1 MGGIKL
7 LSLQSEYLNKIDV
20 FISKNKEQIIE
31 DLRKLVVIPSVR
43 TDALPHAPYG
53 KACAD
58 ALYKSVELFEE
69 NGFPGRVDK
78 SVKYAVS
85 TYQRGEKTIGLFA
98 HCDVVPAD
106 GEWLY
111 GEPFELTHRDG
122 FLIGRGSNDDK
133 SGIIQM
139 LYAAKIIKE
148 LGLPLK
154 SSLLFFIGAC
164 EEDGMEDM
172 IEFKKNEPIPDVSLI
187 PDGVYPYICAEKSRI
202 TLLLESNQTLENI
215 TQISGGT
222 TYNVILEKLNLEYTD
237 GNLETVR
244 GISGHAANPDGSDNA
259 LIKFARDAQSNS
271 HLSKKDKELFYNIS
285 CLFEDNY
292 GTGFGI
298 YNDDEFFG
306 KLTCANGIVSTNS
319 GKLRISLDIR
329 HSPSVA
335 GDKIISAIRHKT
347 GDMWKIIDSHTSTG
361 YIIPDSNPYAI
372 AIKNAYR
379 KLSGIQ
385 DAEPI
390 KANGG
395 TYSKHLVNSFSIG
408 TDMYAHS
415 PKFNFP
421 EGHGSEHSPD
431 EAISIDGFFE
441 SIKTLIIF
449 ILELDLLL
457 YNMP

>member
-1 MGGIKL
+1 MV
-7 LSLQSEYLNKIDV
+7 SLKSEHLNKIDD
-20 FISKNKEQIIE
+20 FIIKNKKQIIE

-43 TDALPHAPYG
+43 TTALPNAPYG

-58 ALYKSVELFEE
+58 ALFKSVELFEE

-85 TYQRGEKTIGLFA
+85 TYQKGEKTIGLFA
-98 HCDVVPAD
+98 HSDVVPAD

-111 GEPFELTHRDG
+111 GKPFDLTERDG

-148 LGLPLK
+148 LSLPLK

-164 EEDGMEDM
+164 EEDGMEDI
-172 IEFKKNEPIPDVSLI
+172 IEFKKNEPIPDISLI
-187 PDGVYPYICAEKSRI
+187 PDGVYPYIKSEKSRT

-222 TYNVILEKLNLEYTD
+222 AYNVILEKLNIEYAD
-237 GNLETVR
+237 GSAETIN
-244 GISGHAANPDGSDNA
+244 GISGHAANPEGSDNA
-259 LIKFARDAQSNS
+259 IVKFAKNAQVNNR
-271 HLSKKDKELFYNIS
+271 LSKKDKELFYNIS

-298 YNDDEFFG
+298 YNDDAFFG

-329 HSPSVA
+329 HSPSVT

-379 KLSGIQ
+379 ELSGIQ
-385 DAEPI
+385 APEPI

-395 TYSKHLVNSFSIG
+395 TYAQHLDNAFSIG
-408 TDMYAHS
+408 TYMNIPCA
-415 PKFNFP
+415 KINFP
-421 EGHGSEHSPD
+421 DGHGAEHCPD
-431 EAISIDGFFE
+431 EAINIDGFLE
-441 SIKTLIIF
+441 SIKTLIVF

-457 YNMP
+457 